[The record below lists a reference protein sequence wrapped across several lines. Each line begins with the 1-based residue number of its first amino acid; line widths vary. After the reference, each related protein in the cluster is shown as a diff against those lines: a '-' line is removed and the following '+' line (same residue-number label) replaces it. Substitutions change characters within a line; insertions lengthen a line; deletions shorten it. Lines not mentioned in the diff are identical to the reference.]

1 MQTENKN
8 PEKNIVTNRKAR
20 HEYEILEGIE
30 AGLVLLGSEVKS
42 LRAGKAN
49 LNDAY
54 ALVKQGEIWVNGM
67 HISPYEQNTNENLD
81 PLRERKLLLKR
92 NEIKK
97 LSRRVEEK
105 GFTLIPLRLYF
116 KKNMVKVELGLARGK
131 RQYDKKEAIAKR
143 DAQRDMEREQ
153 KKFKFKL

>member
-1 MQTENKN
+1 ME
-8 PEKNIVTNRKAR
+8 EKTIVTNRKAR
-20 HEYEILEGIE
+20 HEYEIQDIVE

-54 ALVKQGEIWVNGM
+54 AIVKQGEIWVNGM
-67 HISPYEQNTNENLD
+67 HISPYEKNTIQQLD
-81 PLRERKLLLKR
+81 PLRERKLLLKK
-92 NEIKK
+92 NEIRK

-116 KKNMVKVELGLARGK
+116 KKNIVKVELGLARGK
-131 RQYDKKEAIAKR
+131 RLFDKKAAIAKR
-143 DAQRDMEREQ
+143 DATRDMEREQ
-153 KKFKFKL
+153 KKFKFKI

>member
-1 MQTENKN
+1 ME
-8 PEKNIVTNRKAR
+8 EKTIVTNRKAR
-20 HEYEILEGIE
+20 HEYEILESVE

-49 LNDAY
+49 LGDAY
-54 ALVKQGEIWVNGM
+54 AVVKQGEVWINDM
-67 HISPYEQNTNENLD
+67 HISPYEQNTVQKLD
-81 PLRERKLLLKR
+81 PLRQRKLLLNR
-92 NEIKK
+92 NEIRK

-116 KKNMVKVELGLARGK
+116 KQNIVKVELGLARGK

-143 DAQRDMEREQ
+143 DAQRDLEREQ
-153 KKFKFKL
+153 KKYKFKL

>member
-1 MQTENKN
+1 ME
-8 PEKNIVTNRKAR
+8 EKTIVTNRKAR
-20 HEYEILEGIE
+20 HEYEIQDIVE

-54 ALVKQGEIWVNGM
+54 AMVKQGEIWVNGM
-67 HISPYEQNTNENLD
+67 HISPYEKNTLQKLD
-81 PLRERKLLLKR
+81 PLRERKLLLKK
-92 NEIKK
+92 NEIRK

-116 KKNMVKVELGLARGK
+116 KKNIVKVELGLARGK
-131 RQYDKKEAIAKR
+131 RLFDKKAAIAKR
-143 DAQRDMEREQ
+143 DAARDMEREQ
-153 KKFKFKL
+153 KKFKFKI